1 MFVQNIVVIREHGYR
16 ERVFAFSMKY
26 SKFASGSV
34 NLDNISQETAD
45 GINEGIKRNR
55 FKEVDLHFILIS
67 SALLQK
73 FDQLFHFT

>member
-55 FKEVDLHFILIS
+55 FKEVDLHFILE
-67 SALLQK
+67 
-73 FDQLFHFT
+73 